1 MTDTHPARHPARSTA
16 HAARALAAAL
26 AGSALTLSGCNIVAP
41 IAMIVSP
48 PPTYPAR
55 LTLDPN
61 LPTLIFV
68 DDRSS
73 RLPRAAMRQAIAEE
87 AQSILL
93 KEEKLKNVIDCRA
106 AYVVTSRDRADDV
119 TPLVDLGKAVQARVI
134 VYVSIDRFT
143 LSEDGHQL
151 APIVAM
157 RTKVLDVEKEPD
169 PRVWPPDPKGVPVS
183 ATMKVSTREVPKAGA
198 DLYAAQNAAAKQA
211 GKAIAQLF
219 YTHRVDQSAAEGR

>member
-1 MTDTHPARHPARSTA
+1 MLV
-16 HAARALAAAL
+16 LA
-26 AGSALTLSGCNIVAP
+26 GCNIVAP

-48 PPTYPAR
+48 PPTYPAQH
-55 LTLDPN
+55 TLDAN

-73 RLPRAAMRQAIAEE
+73 RLPRAALRQTIAEE
-87 AQSILL
+87 AQGILL
-93 KEEKLKNVIDCRA
+93 KEADLKNVIDCRA

-143 LSEDGHQL
+143 LSEDGQQL

-157 RTKVLDVEKEPD
+157 RAKVLDVEKDAD
-169 PRVWPPDPKGVPVS
+169 PRLWPPDPKGVPVT
-183 ATMKVSTREVPKAGA
+183 ATIRVSTREVPTAGA

-219 YTHRVDQSAAEGR
+219 YKHRVDQSATEGR

>member
-1 MTDTHPARHPARSTA
+1 MIHPPATSKART
-16 HAARALAAAL
+16 ARALAAAL
-26 AGSALTLSGCNIVAP
+26 AGSVLALSGCNIVAP

-48 PPTYPAR
+48 PPTYPAQH
-55 LTLDPN
+55 TLDAN

-73 RLPRAAMRQAIAEE
+73 RLPRAALRQAIAEE
-87 AQSILL
+87 AQNLLL
-93 KEEKLKNVIDCRA
+93 KEANLKNVIDCRA
-106 AYVVTSRDRADDV
+106 AYVVTSRDRVDDV
-119 TPLVDLGKAVQARVI
+119 TPLVDLGKAVQARII

-143 LSEDGHQL
+143 LSEDGQQL

-157 RTKVLDVEKEPD
+157 RAKVLDVEKESD
-169 PRVWPPDPKGVPVS
+169 PRVWPPDQRGVPVT
-183 ATMKVSTREVPKAGA
+183 ATIKVSTREVPKAGA

-219 YTHRVDQSAAEGR
+219 FTHRVDQSATEGR